1 MSRYGIIIIVKQ
13 SVLRCG
19 NQIDEVGVHVAK
31 RREKWRV
38 ETKVRLQSNRYVFMV
53 VSLFLASL
61 TVAPSL
67 SLSLSPRTIEPALVH
82 FLANNQTFVPELQK
96 TKSARVLVPGC
107 GRGYALETFSST
119 FFDSENIVGLEVSE
133 TARNAC
139 EAYQSENKS
148 KAKCVV
154 EDFFTHGV
162 KNDDDKKYDVIYDC
176 TFLCAIQPTQRHMWA
191 EQMRN
196 LTKKGSRVISLVF
209 PLGDFKGGPPF
220 ALSAELVKSLLKNDF
235 DVEELIQVP
244 EDMWARGRPEYLYVF
259 IRK

>member
-1 MSRYGIIIIVKQ
+1 MMEKK
-13 SVLRCG
+13 
-19 NQIDEVGVHVAK
+19 DEQESQHHPYYDA
-31 RREKWRV
+31 
-38 ETKVRLQSNRYVFMV
+38 ETKSTKWEAMWQNEEKNGESKPKFDCNR
-53 VSLFLASL
+53 
-61 TVAPSL
+61 T
-67 SLSLSPRTIEPALVH
+67 EPALVH
-82 FLANNQTFVPELQK
+82 FLAKNTTFVPELQK

-154 EDFFTHGV
+154 EDFFTH
-162 KNDDDKKYDVIYDC
+162 DDKYDVIYDC
-176 TFLCAIQPTQRHMWA
+176 TFLCAIQPTQRHVWA

-220 ALSAELVKSLLKNDF
+220 ALSPELVKSLLQNDF

-244 EDMWARGRPEYLYVF
+244 EDMWARGRPEYLYAF

>member
-1 MSRYGIIIIVKQ
+1 MLLLSSLNKAYY
-13 SVLRCG
+13 
-19 NQIDEVGVHVAK
+19 DA
-31 RREKWRV
+31 
-38 ETKVRLQSNRYVFMV
+38 ETKSTRWESTWQNEEKKGESKPKFDCNRTGTFCFCACCLMN
-53 VSLFLASL
+53 LL

-67 SLSLSPRTIEPALVH
+67 SLSLSVSLTTTTEPALIH
-82 FLANNQTFVPELQK
+82 FLAKNTTFVPELQK

-107 GRGYALETFSST
+107 GRGYALETFSSI

-154 EDFFTHGV
+154 EDFFTH
-162 KNDDDKKYDVIYDC
+162 DDKYDVIYDC
-176 TFLCAIQPTQRHMWA
+176 TFLCAIQPTQRHVWA

-220 ALSAELVKSLLKNDF
+220 ALSPELVKSLLQNDF

>member
-1 MSRYGIIIIVKQ
+1 MWPR
-13 SVLRCG
+13 LRVG
-19 NQIDEVGVHVAK
+19 NVQ
-31 RREKWRV
+31 
-38 ETKVRLQSNRYVFMV
+38 
-53 VSLFLASL
+53 
-61 TVAPSL
+61 
-67 SLSLSPRTIEPALVH
+67 
-82 FLANNQTFVPELQK
+82 
-96 TKSARVLVPGC
+96 
-107 GRGYALETFSST
+107 ST
-119 FFDSENIVGLEVSE
+119 FFDSENIIGLEVSE

-154 EDFFTHGV
+154 EDFFTH
-162 KNDDDKKYDVIYDC
+162 DDKYDVIYDC
-176 TFLCAIQPTQRHMWA
+176 TFLCAIQPTQRHVWA

-220 ALSAELVKSLLKNDF
+220 ALSPELVKSLLQNDF

>member
-1 MSRYGIIIIVKQ
+1 M
-13 SVLRCG
+13 
-19 NQIDEVGVHVAK
+19 
-31 RREKWRV
+31 
-38 ETKVRLQSNRYVFMV
+38 
-53 VSLFLASL
+53 
-61 TVAPSL
+61 
-67 SLSLSPRTIEPALVH
+67 
-82 FLANNQTFVPELQK
+82 
-96 TKSARVLVPGC
+96 RVLVPGC
-107 GRGYALETFSST
+107 GRGYALETFSRT

-154 EDFFTHGV
+154 EDFFTH
-162 KNDDDKKYDVIYDC
+162 DDKYDVIYDC

-191 EQMRN
+191 EQMQN

-220 ALSAELVKSLLKNDF
+220 ALSPELVKSLLENDF

>member
-1 MSRYGIIIIVKQ
+1 MWQ
-13 SVLRCG
+13 
-19 NQIDEVGVHVAK
+19 NE
-31 RREKWRV
+31 EKNG
-38 ETKVRLQSNRYVFMV
+38 ESKPKFDCNRTGTFCFCACCLMN
-53 VSLFLASL
+53 LL

-67 SLSLSPRTIEPALVH
+67 SLSVSLTTTTEPALVH
-82 FLANNQTFVPELQK
+82 FLAKNTTFVPELQK

-139 EAYQSENKS
+139 EAYQSEHAS

-162 KNDDDKKYDVIYDC
+162 KNDDDKYDVIYDC
-176 TFLCAIQPTQRHMWA
+176 TFLCAIQPTQRQMWA

-220 ALSAELVKSLLKNDF
+220 ALSPELVKSLLQNDF

>member
-1 MSRYGIIIIVKQ
+1 MWQNEEKNGESKPKFDCNRTGTFCFCA
-13 SVLRCG
+13 RCLM
-19 NQIDEVGVHVAK
+19 N
-31 RREKWRV
+31 
-38 ETKVRLQSNRYVFMV
+38 L
-53 VSLFLASL
+53 L
-61 TVAPSL
+61 TVGAPSL
-67 SLSLSPRTIEPALVH
+67 SLSVSLTTTTEPALVH
-82 FLANNQTFVPELQK
+82 FLSKNTTFVPELQK

-139 EAYQSENKS
+139 EAYQSEHTS

-162 KNDDDKKYDVIYDC
+162 KNDDDKYDVIYDC
-176 TFLCAIQPTQRHMWA
+176 TFLCAIQPTHRHVWA

-220 ALSAELVKSLLKNDF
+220 ALSPELVKSLLQNDF

-244 EDMWARGRPEYLYVF
+244 EDMWARGRPEYLYIF

>member
-1 MSRYGIIIIVKQ
+1 MWQ
-13 SVLRCG
+13 S
-19 NQIDEVGVHVAK
+19 E
-31 RREKWRV
+31 EKNG
-38 ETKVRLQSNRYVFMV
+38 ESKPKFDCNR
-53 VSLFLASL
+53 
-61 TVAPSL
+61 T
-67 SLSLSPRTIEPALVH
+67 EPALVH
-82 FLANNQTFVPELQK
+82 FLAKNTTFVPELQK

-107 GRGYALETFSST
+107 GRGYALVTFSST

-154 EDFFTHGV
+154 EDFFTH
-162 KNDDDKKYDVIYDC
+162 DDKYDVIYDC
-176 TFLCAIQPTQRHMWA
+176 TFLCAIQPTQRHVWA

-220 ALSAELVKSLLKNDF
+220 ALSPELVKSLLQNDF

>member
-1 MSRYGIIIIVKQ
+1 MN
-13 SVLRCG
+13 L
-19 NQIDEVGVHVAK
+19 
-31 RREKWRV
+31 
-38 ETKVRLQSNRYVFMV
+38 
-53 VSLFLASL
+53 L
-61 TVAPSL
+61 TVGAPSL
-67 SLSLSPRTIEPALVH
+67 SLSVSLTTTTEPALVH
-82 FLANNQTFVPELQK
+82 FLAKNTTFVPELQK

-139 EAYQSENKS
+139 EAYQSEHTS

-162 KNDDDKKYDVIYDC
+162 KNDDDKYDVIYDC
-176 TFLCAIQPTQRHMWA
+176 TFLCAIQPTQRHVWA

-220 ALSAELVKSLLKNDF
+220 ALSPELVKSLLQNDF

-244 EDMWARGRPEYLYVF
+244 EDMWARGRPEYLYIF

>member
-1 MSRYGIIIIVKQ
+1 MM
-13 SVLRCG
+13 
-19 NQIDEVGVHVAK
+19 
-31 RREKWRV
+31 EKKDDQESQHHPYYDA
-38 ETKVRLQSNRYVFMV
+38 ETKSTKWEAMWQNEEKNGESKPKFDCNR
-53 VSLFLASL
+53 
-61 TVAPSL
+61 T
-67 SLSLSPRTIEPALVH
+67 EPALIH
-82 FLANNQTFVPELQK
+82 FLAKNTTFVPELQK

-107 GRGYALETFSST
+107 GRGYALETFSRT

-154 EDFFTHGV
+154 EDFFTH
-162 KNDDDKKYDVIYDC
+162 DDKYDVIYDC
-176 TFLCAIQPTQRHMWA
+176 TFLCAIQPTQRHVWA

-220 ALSAELVKSLLKNDF
+220 ALSPELVKSLLQNDF

>member
-1 MSRYGIIIIVKQ
+1 MMEKK
-13 SVLRCG
+13 
-19 NQIDEVGVHVAK
+19 DEQESQHHPYYDA
-31 RREKWRV
+31 
-38 ETKVRLQSNRYVFMV
+38 ETKSTKWEAMWQNEEKNGESKPKFDCNR
-53 VSLFLASL
+53 
-61 TVAPSL
+61 T
-67 SLSLSPRTIEPALVH
+67 EPALVH
-82 FLANNQTFVPELQK
+82 FLAKNTTFVPELQK

-154 EDFFTHGV
+154 EDFFTH
-162 KNDDDKKYDVIYDC
+162 DDKYDVIYDC
-176 TFLCAIQPTQRHMWA
+176 TFLCAIQPTQRHVWA

-220 ALSAELVKSLLKNDF
+220 ALSPELVKSLLQNDF

>member
-1 MSRYGIIIIVKQ
+1 MM
-13 SVLRCG
+13 
-19 NQIDEVGVHVAK
+19 
-31 RREKWRV
+31 EKKDDQESQHHPYYDA
-38 ETKVRLQSNRYVFMV
+38 ETKSTKWEAMWQNEEKNGESKPKFDCNR
-53 VSLFLASL
+53 
-61 TVAPSL
+61 T
-67 SLSLSPRTIEPALVH
+67 EPALVH
-82 FLANNQTFVPELQK
+82 FLAKNTTFVPELQK

-154 EDFFTHGV
+154 EDFFTH
-162 KNDDDKKYDVIYDC
+162 DDKYDVIYDC
-176 TFLCAIQPTQRHMWA
+176 TFLCAIQPTQRHVWA

-220 ALSAELVKSLLKNDF
+220 ALSPELVKSLLQNDF

>member
-1 MSRYGIIIIVKQ
+1 MLLSSLNKAYY
-13 SVLRCG
+13 
-19 NQIDEVGVHVAK
+19 DA
-31 RREKWRV
+31 
-38 ETKVRLQSNRYVFMV
+38 ETKSTRWESMWQNEEKNGESKPKFDCNRTGTFCFCARCLMN
-53 VSLFLASL
+53 LL
-61 TVAPSL
+61 TVGAPSL
-67 SLSLSPRTIEPALVH
+67 SLSVSLTTTTEPALVH
-82 FLANNQTFVPELQK
+82 FLAKNTTFVPELQK

-154 EDFFTHGV
+154 EDFFTH
-162 KNDDDKKYDVIYDC
+162 DDKYDVIYDC
-176 TFLCAIQPTQRHMWA
+176 TFLCAIQPTQRHVWA

-220 ALSAELVKSLLKNDF
+220 ALSPELVKSLLQNDF

>member
-1 MSRYGIIIIVKQ
+1 MG
-13 SVLRCG
+13 G
-19 NQIDEVGVHVAK
+19 HVAK
-31 RREKWRV
+31 RREKWRID
-38 ETKVRLQSNRYVFMV
+38 TKVRLQSNRYVLFLESNDDELINRL
-53 VSLFLASL
+53 SLFLSL
-61 TVAPSL
+61 FSL
-67 SLSLSPRTIEPALVH
+67 SANTTTTTEPALVH
-82 FLANNQTFVPELQK
+82 FLAKNTTFVPELQK

-119 FFDSENIVGLEVSE
+119 FFDSENIIGLEVSE

-191 EQMRN
+191 EQMQN

-220 ALSAELVKSLLKNDF
+220 VLSPELVKSLLQNDF

>member
-1 MSRYGIIIIVKQ
+1 M
-13 SVLRCG
+13 
-19 NQIDEVGVHVAK
+19 AK
-31 RREKWRV
+31 RREKWRI
-38 ETKVRLQSNRYVFMV
+38 ETKVRLQSNRYV
-53 VSLFLASL
+53 LFLESNDDEVINRL
-61 TVAPSL
+61 SL
-67 SLSLSPRTIEPALVH
+67 SFSLSSLSPRTQRQQQNRRWSISWRRIQRS
-82 FLANNQTFVPELQK
+82 FQSCRK
-96 TKSARVLVPGC
+96 RKAREC
-107 GRGYALETFSST
+107 SSLDVAEAT
-119 FFDSENIVGLEVSE
+119 RWKRSVRRFFDSENIVGLEVSE

-154 EDFFTHGV
+154 EDFFTH
-162 KNDDDKKYDVIYDC
+162 DDKYDVIYDC
-176 TFLCAIQPTQRHMWA
+176 TFLCAIQPTQRHVWA

-220 ALSAELVKSLLKNDF
+220 ALSPELVKSLLQNDF

>member
-1 MSRYGIIIIVKQ
+1 MWQNEEKNGESKPKFDCNRTGTFCFCA
-13 SVLRCG
+13 RCLM
-19 NQIDEVGVHVAK
+19 N
-31 RREKWRV
+31 
-38 ETKVRLQSNRYVFMV
+38 L
-53 VSLFLASL
+53 L
-61 TVAPSL
+61 TVGAPSL
-67 SLSLSPRTIEPALVH
+67 SLSVSLTTTTEPALVH
-82 FLANNQTFVPELQK
+82 FLAKNTTFVPELQK

-139 EAYQSENKS
+139 EAYQSEHTS

-162 KNDDDKKYDVIYDC
+162 KNDDDKYDVIYDC
-176 TFLCAIQPTQRHMWA
+176 TFLCAIQPTQRHVWA

-220 ALSAELVKSLLKNDF
+220 ALSPELVKSLLQNDF

-244 EDMWARGRPEYLYVF
+244 EDMWARGRPEYLYIF

>member
-1 MSRYGIIIIVKQ
+1 MN
-13 SVLRCG
+13 L
-19 NQIDEVGVHVAK
+19 
-31 RREKWRV
+31 
-38 ETKVRLQSNRYVFMV
+38 
-53 VSLFLASL
+53 L
-61 TVAPSL
+61 TVGAPSL
-67 SLSLSPRTIEPALVH
+67 SLSVSLTTTTEPALVH
-82 FLANNQTFVPELQK
+82 FLAKNTTFVPELQK

-139 EAYQSENKS
+139 EAYQSEHTS

-154 EDFFTHGV
+154 DDFFAHDV
-162 KNDDDKKYDVIYDC
+162 ASDDEKYDVIYDC
-176 TFLCAIQPTQRHMWA
+176 TFLCAIQPTQRHVWA

-220 ALSAELVKSLLKNDF
+220 ALSPELVKSLLQNDF

>member
-1 MSRYGIIIIVKQ
+1 MWQNEEKNGESKPKFDCNRTGTFCFCA
-13 SVLRCG
+13 RCLM
-19 NQIDEVGVHVAK
+19 N
-31 RREKWRV
+31 
-38 ETKVRLQSNRYVFMV
+38 L
-53 VSLFLASL
+53 L
-61 TVAPSL
+61 TVGAPSL
-67 SLSLSPRTIEPALVH
+67 SLSVSLTTTTEPALVH
-82 FLANNQTFVPELQK
+82 FLAKNTTFVPELQK

-139 EAYQSENKS
+139 EAYQSEHTS

-162 KNDDDKKYDVIYDC
+162 KNDDDKYDVIYDC
-176 TFLCAIQPTQRHMWA
+176 TFLCAIQPTQRHVWA

-220 ALSAELVKSLLKNDF
+220 ALSPELVKSLLQNDF
-235 DVEELIQVP
+235 DIEELIQVP
-244 EDMWARGRPEYLYVF
+244 EDMWARGRPEYLYIF

>member
-1 MSRYGIIIIVKQ
+1 MM
-13 SVLRCG
+13 
-19 NQIDEVGVHVAK
+19 
-31 RREKWRV
+31 EKKDDQESQHHPYYDA
-38 ETKVRLQSNRYVFMV
+38 ETKSTKWEAMWQNEEKNGESKPKFDCNR
-53 VSLFLASL
+53 
-61 TVAPSL
+61 T
-67 SLSLSPRTIEPALVH
+67 EPALVH
-82 FLANNQTFVPELQK
+82 FLAKNTTFVPELQK

-107 GRGYALETFSST
+107 GRGYALETFSRT

-154 EDFFTHGV
+154 EDFFTH
-162 KNDDDKKYDVIYDC
+162 DDKYDVIYDC
-176 TFLCAIQPTQRHMWA
+176 TFLCAIQPTQRHVWA

-220 ALSAELVKSLLKNDF
+220 ALSPELVKSLLQNDF

>member
-1 MSRYGIIIIVKQ
+1 MM
-13 SVLRCG
+13 
-19 NQIDEVGVHVAK
+19 
-31 RREKWRV
+31 EKKDDQESQHHPYYDA
-38 ETKVRLQSNRYVFMV
+38 ETKSTRWEAMWQNEEKNGESKPKFDCNR
-53 VSLFLASL
+53 
-61 TVAPSL
+61 T
-67 SLSLSPRTIEPALVH
+67 EPALVH
-82 FLANNQTFVPELQK
+82 FLAKNTTFVPELQK

-107 GRGYALETFSST
+107 GRGYALETFSRT

-154 EDFFTHGV
+154 EDFFTH
-162 KNDDDKKYDVIYDC
+162 DDKYDVIYDC
-176 TFLCAIQPTQRHMWA
+176 TFLCAIQPTQRHVWA

-220 ALSAELVKSLLKNDF
+220 ALSPELVKSLLQNDF

>member
-1 MSRYGIIIIVKQ
+1 MRKPNRRGGSPCGKTKRKMANRNQ
-13 SVLRCG
+13 SSIAIEPVRFVFVYVL
-19 NQIDEVGVHVAK
+19 
-31 RREKWRV
+31 
-38 ETKVRLQSNRYVFMV
+38 TL
-53 VSLFLASL
+53 L
-61 TVAPSL
+61 TVASSL
-67 SLSLSPRTIEPALVH
+67 SLSLSANTTTTTEPALVH
-82 FLANNQTFVPELQK
+82 FLAKNTTFVPELQK

-139 EAYQSENKS
+139 EAYQEENSS

-162 KNDDDKKYDVIYDC
+162 KNDDKKYDVIYDC

>member
-1 MSRYGIIIIVKQ
+1 MM
-13 SVLRCG
+13 
-19 NQIDEVGVHVAK
+19 
-31 RREKWRV
+31 EKKDDQESQQTTYYDA
-38 ETKVRLQSNRYVFMV
+38 ETKTTKWEAMWQNEEKNGESKPKFDCNR
-53 VSLFLASL
+53 
-61 TVAPSL
+61 T
-67 SLSLSPRTIEPALVH
+67 EPALVH
-82 FLANNQTFVPELQK
+82 FLAKNTTFVPELQK

-154 EDFFTHGV
+154 EDFFTH
-162 KNDDDKKYDVIYDC
+162 DDKYDVIYDC
-176 TFLCAIQPTQRHMWA
+176 TFLCAIQPTQRHVWA

-220 ALSAELVKSLLKNDF
+220 ALSPELVKSLLQNDF

>member
-1 MSRYGIIIIVKQ
+1 MG
-13 SVLRCG
+13 G
-19 NQIDEVGVHVAK
+19 HVAK
-31 RREKWRV
+31 RREKWRI
-38 ETKVRLQSNRYVFMV
+38 ETKVRLQSNRYVLFLESNDDELINRL
-53 VSLFLASL
+53 SLFLSL
-61 TVAPSL
+61 FSL
-67 SLSLSPRTIEPALVH
+67 SANTTTTTEPALVH
-82 FLANNQTFVPELQK
+82 FLAKNTTFVPELQK

-107 GRGYALETFSST
+107 GRGYALETFSRT
-119 FFDSENIVGLEVSE
+119 FFYSENIVGLEVSE

-154 EDFFTHGV
+154 EDFFTH
-162 KNDDDKKYDVIYDC
+162 DDKYDVIYDC
-176 TFLCAIQPTQRHMWA
+176 TFLCAIQPTQRHVWA

-220 ALSAELVKSLLKNDF
+220 ALSPELVKSLLQNDF